1 MKKKLYKK
9 TNIVITGAA
18 GFIGS
23 HVANFFLSKNYKVI
37 AIDNQKFGNWSNLD
51 KKDKKIE
58 ILNIDINKI
67 SILRL
72 KKIFNKNT
80 ILIHLAAEK
89 HNNSLK
95 NPKIIFETNC
105 IATNKIF
112 KVASEL
118 KIKKIIFSSSLYAYG
133 SQKLPK
139 MNEKMICSPKT
150 VYGISKLAGE
160 YLVRM
165 YCDQNKIPFSI
176 LRLFFVYGPK
186 QHTGQGYPSIIVR
199 NFKRIKKNHRPIIVN
214 NGKQTL
220 DYVYIDDVVN
230 AIYKC
235 TRSNKSDV
243 FNVSSGTGIS
253 INKLTKNMIKV
264 SKKKINYIYKG
275 SDWTK
280 ETYRVGSNSKISHKV
295 QWKPKVNMLKGLQNV
310 WNWINHKI

>member
-1 MKKKLYKK
+1 MKKELYKE

-23 HVANFFLSKNYKVI
+23 HVANFFLSKNYKVV
-37 AIDNQKFGNWSNLD
+37 AIDNQKFGNWSNLN
-51 KKDKKIE
+51 KKKKIK

-67 SILRL
+67 SIIRL

-89 HNNSLK
+89 HNNSIN

-105 IATNKIF
+105 IATNKIL
-112 KVASEL
+112 KVASEK

-139 MNEKMICSPKT
+139 MNEKMFCSPKT

-160 YLVRM
+160 YLIKM
-165 YCDQNKIPFSI
+165 YCDKNKIPFSI

-186 QHTGQGYPSIIVR
+186 QYTGQGYPSVIVR
-199 NFKRIKKNHRPIIVN
+199 NFNRIKLNQKPIIIN
-214 NGKQTL
+214 DGKQTL

-235 TRSNKSDV
+235 TKSNKSDV
-243 FNVSSGTGIS
+243 FNVSSGKGTS
-253 INKLTKNMIKV
+253 VNQLTKLMIKV
-264 SKKKINYIYKG
+264 SKKKIKYFYKG

-280 ETYRVGSNSKISHKV
+280 KTFRVGSNSKILYKI
-295 QWKPKVNMLKGLQNV
+295 QWKPKISLLKGLQNV
-310 WNWINHKI
+310 WHWMNHKI